1 VGYPNR
7 KDAAYILPGHE
18 YQHGIVHRVYKD
30 LMTLVR
36 VADDTGW
43 DGVFFPEHHSRA
55 ANGLS
60 PAPTVLASA
69 AAVTTS
75 RVRIGTMGICL
86 ALQTQPLRVAEE
98 LALVD
103 NLSDGRVVAGFVRGG
118 DFWAFKLDIAESRER
133 FEQALGLVRRA
144 WTAAE
149 PFAYHTTYF
158 DYDLVSALPRPVQ
171 RPHPPL
177 WMACNSAE
185 SLEFAARERL
195 AVVTSWSPTSQVAET
210 FEYYR
215 RYAREQCGW
224 EPTDDYLGVS
234 RDVYVA
240 PTMAQAVAEAA
251 EEVVAGQDDDFGGG
265 PNPAYK
271 KKMEHDQYSARSFAY
286 KSGEHI
292 GVFQVR
298 GWSFEQLQR
307 EGLAV
312 VGDPDYVTRE
322 ILSQREALGIGH
334 FFVRPMFG
342 RLGPAAARAS
352 VELYA
357 REVIPH
363 LRQTVAV

>member
-1 VGYPNR
+1 
-7 KDAAYILPGHE
+7 
-18 YQHGIVHRVYKD
+18 
-30 LMTLVR
+30 
-36 VADDTGW
+36 
-43 DGVFFPEHHSRA
+43 
-55 ANGLS
+55 
-60 PAPTVLASA
+60 
-69 AAVTTS
+69 
-75 RVRIGTMGICL
+75 
-86 ALQTQPLRVAEE
+86 
-98 LALVD
+98 
-103 NLSDGRVVAGFVRGG
+103 
-118 DFWAFKLDIAESRER
+118 
-133 FEQALGLVRRA
+133 
-144 WTAAE
+144 
-149 PFAYHTTYF
+149 
-158 DYDLVSALPRPVQ
+158 
-171 RPHPPL
+171 
-177 WMACNSAE
+177 MACNSAE

-210 FEYYR
+210 FDYYR

-240 PTMAQAVAEAA
+240 PTMAQAIAEAA
-251 EEVVAGQDDDFGGG
+251 DEVVAGQDDDFGGG

-342 RLGPAAARAS
+342 RLGPALARPS